1 MKKIKLYNK
10 ISSKGLDLFDNDYI
24 YEEDLPVEE
33 ADGILVRSAKLHDI
47 NLDGNLKAI
56 ARAGAGVNNVPVDK
70 CSEKGIVVF
79 NTPGANANAVKELVL
94 AGMLLSARPTFEAM
108 KWLDTVKENENLAEL
123 AEKEKSR
130 FKGSE
135 LAGKTLG
142 VIGLGAIGIKVANMA
157 LHLDME
163 VIGYD
168 PFLSVQSAWQL
179 SRNVKLTKNLD
190 DIYRNCD
197 FITLHVPYS
206 EKTKNMIDIVALA
219 KMKNGV
225 TVLNYARGGLVDEDD
240 MLRAMKEGK
249 VKNYVSDFASVKMM
263 KDKKFICTPH
273 LGASTPEAE
282 ENCAV
287 MAVNQMRDYLEHGNI
302 TNSVNLPNVNMERSG
317 DIRITCFHHNV
328 PNMLAQISQTISA
341 AGLNI
346 ENMINKS
353 KKDYAYTIVD
363 VDKADIDGVVEKLNA
378 IDAILKVNVYE

>member
-10 ISSKGLDLFDNDYI
+10 ISPKGLDLFDDTYQVS
-24 YEEDLPVEE
+24 EDLED

-47 NLDGNLKAI
+47 YLDGNLKAI

-94 AGMLLSARPTFEAM
+94 AGLMMAARPTYNAM
-108 KWLDTVKENENLAEL
+108 QWLQTVKKEENIGEL
-123 AEKEKSR
+123 AEKEKSK
-130 FKGSE
+130 FKGIE

-157 LHLDME
+157 YHLDME

-168 PFLSVQSAWQL
+168 PFLSVNSALQL
-179 SRNVKLTKNLD
+179 SRHVKLTKNLD

-197 FITLHVPYS
+197 FITLHLPFN

-219 KMKNGV
+219 KMKDGV
-225 TVLNYARGGLVDEDD
+225 SILNYARGGLVDDND
-240 MLRAMKEGK
+240 MLKALRDGK
-249 VKNYVSDFASVKMM
+249 VKYYISDFASSKLMNE
-263 KDKKFICTPH
+263 KNYLCTPH

-287 MAVNQMRDYLEHGNI
+287 MAVQQMRDYLENGNI
-302 TNSVNLPNVNMERSG
+302 TNSVNLPNVHMDRTG
-317 DIRITCFHHNV
+317 DIRITCFHKNV
-328 PNMLAQISQTISA
+328 PNMLAQISQAISE

-353 KKDYAYTIVD
+353 KNDYAYTMVD
-363 VDKADIDGVVEKLNA
+363 VNKADIASVVEKLNA
-378 IDAILKVNVYE
+378 IDAILKINVYE

>member
-10 ISSKGLDLFDNDYI
+10 ISNKGLDLFDDEYI
-24 YEEDLPVEE
+24 YGEDIALEE
-33 ADGILVRSAKLHDI
+33 ADGILVRSAKLHEI

-56 ARAGAGVNNVPVDK
+56 ARAGAGVNNVPVDA

-108 KWLDTVKENENLAEL
+108 KWLDSVKEEENLAEL

-130 FKGSE
+130 FKGCE

-168 PFLSVQSAWQL
+168 PYLSVQSAWQL
-179 SRNVKLTKNLD
+179 SRNVKLTKNVD

-197 FITLHVPYS
+197 FITIHVPYS
-206 EKTKNMIDIVALA
+206 EKTKNMIDVVALA

-225 TVLNYARGGLVDEDD
+225 TVLNYARGGLVDEDA

-249 VKNYVSDFASVKMM
+249 VKNYVSDFASAKMM

-282 ENCAV
+282 ENCALMV
-287 MAVNQMRDYLEHGNI
+287 VNQMRDYLENGNI
-302 TNSVNLPNVNMERSG
+302 TNSVNLPNVSMERSG
-317 DIRITCFHHNV
+317 DIRITCFHYNV

-353 KKDYAYTIVD
+353 KKEYAYTMVD
-363 VDKADIDGVVEKLNA
+363 VDQANIEEVVEKLKE
-378 IDAILKVNVYE
+378 IPSVLKVNVYY